1 MQDRRKN
8 VRRAPNDY
16 FLVFNRENDRF
27 IGRVLNMS
35 LDGVMLVS
43 MEPVELGATYPCRMT
58 LPEKIDDC
66 SQIIFDADS
75 KWSHKNEDSNMYETG
90 FKMRNVSKN
99 DREIIRELLQKWLTV
114 QPESLS
120 SWTY

>member
-1 MQDRRKN
+1 MEEQRKN

-16 FLVFNRENDRF
+16 YLVFDRENDRF

-35 LDGVMLVS
+35 LDGLMLVS
-43 MEPVELGATYPCRMT
+43 MEPVNASEEFKCRMA
-58 LPEKIDDC
+58 LPEKIDDNN
-66 SQIIFDADS
+66 QIIFDAVC
-75 KWSHKNEDSNMYETG
+75 KWSRKNDQSNMYESG
-90 FKMRNVSKN
+90 FKMKNVSTK

-114 QPESLS
+114 QADSLS